1 MVGWP
6 DTATVF
12 GAGRAG
18 CRHRGCTGCAIVRR
32 SWPCLGLGVGE
43 RITGAGPGNK
53 AGTGHKSDAAHGAG
67 FIPAGFK
74 AAQVIQNDAA
84 PAPDQV
90 FNLAQQLVEGGI
102 DDIAPFR
109 IGRAAAGIAGID
121 PTLLG
126 KDRLAD
132 VVLESGPI
140 EKAGGA
146 GLLIGREGL
155 ARRSM
160 QNFADVDRGV
170 GPGHRAELAVM
181 NRRHAEQD
189 LMQQAVAPTD
199 E

>member
-90 FNLAQQLVEGGI
+90 FNLAQRLVDAGI
-102 DDIAPFR
+102 DDITAFR
-109 IGRAAAGIAGID
+109 IGRAAAGIAGIG
-121 PTLLG
+121 PAVLG

-132 VVLESGPI
+132 FIFHPVQAENS
-140 EKAGGA
+140 GGA
-146 GLLIGREGL
+146 GGFIGREGW
-155 ARRSM
+155 ACRSM